1 MSDDRIDFSALDP
14 TRDEARFERLVSAI
28 VHDAEPELARRRQSP
43 SVVAQVG
50 QWWWPLLAAAA
61 VVVVASLG
69 LLWRLGDTLDAS
81 AGVVVES
88 GIEES
93 LGVPTQVA
101 SWIRSDQLPT
111 TSDFLE
117 TIEVSQ

>member
-14 TRDEARFERLVSAI
+14 THDEARFERLVSAI
-28 VHDAEPELARRRQSP
+28 VRDAEPELRRRRQS
-43 SVVAQVG
+43 SSSVAQVG

-61 VVVVASLG
+61 VVIMASLG
-69 LLWRLGDTLDAS
+69 LLWRLGETPGAS
-81 AGVVVES
+81 TSIVVES

-101 SWIRSDQLPT
+101 SWIRGDQLPS